1 MRGCRYLT
9 SPYENMG
16 ERRVELWRRSI
27 FLFDKSQ
34 REVGPF
40 FEAGYKDFFCEP
52 KTAEKLTP
60 DIIGFSDEF
69 FCVVDISMSN
79 QKGHEMEKYENVTL
93 TEYLKTL
100 FPSDAGRKNG
110 GFPFLVTDLL
120 PTTIYEGYNLIQ
132 VYQPGQAVIERIDD
146 ECLLDSLNNWTGFVF
161 PVPSYGIL
169 AVPESTEEEL
179 KPKLAGIFKKI
190 ATDDDEMTSEG
201 VIQLLLGDLYESFS
215 QSSRSNLRKKVENIC
230 KQVTDGAF
238 SEYATYNHEN
248 KSIQI
253 SVDASNPQSR
263 AKFSRCI
270 NSWLETTTLSYF
282 LESRDSYDIDENI
295 EDEMGDYED

>member
-1 MRGCRYLT
+1 MKECRYLT
-9 SPYENMG
+9 SPYENIG

-27 FLFDKSQ
+27 FLFNKSQ

-40 FEAGYKDFFCEP
+40 FEAGYKEFFCEP
-52 KTAEKLTP
+52 KTVEKLTP

-69 FCVVDISMSN
+69 FCVLDISMSN
-79 QKGHEMEKYENVTL
+79 QKGQEMKKYESVSL

-100 FPSDAGRKNG
+100 FPSDVDRKNG

-120 PTTIYEGYNLIQ
+120 PTTIYKGYNLIQ
-132 VYQPGQAVIERIDD
+132 VYQPGQAVIERITD
-146 ECLLDSLNNWTGFVF
+146 ERLLDSLNNWTGFLL

-190 ATDDDEMTSEG
+190 AADDDEMTSEG
-201 VIQLLLGDLYESFS
+201 VIQLLLGDLYASFS

-230 KQVTDGAF
+230 KLVSDGAL
-238 SEYATYNHEN
+238 SDYAKYDHEN

-263 AKFSRCI
+263 AKFSRSI
-270 NSWLETTTLSYF
+270 DSWLKSITFSYF
-282 LESRDSYDIDENI
+282 QEFRDLDDVNENI
-295 EDEMGDYED
+295 EEDMEDYED

>member
-1 MRGCRYLT
+1 MKGCRYLT

-34 REVGPF
+34 REVGPL
-40 FEAGYKDFFCEP
+40 FEAGYKEFFCEP

-100 FPSDAGRKNG
+100 FPNDADRKNG
-110 GFPFLVTDLL
+110 SSPFLVTDLI
-120 PTTIYEGYNLIQ
+120 PTTRYRGYNLIQ

-146 ECLLDSLNNWTGFVF
+146 ECLLDSLNNETGFVF

-190 ATDDDEMTSEG
+190 AVDDDEMTSEG

-230 KQVTDGAF
+230 KQVSDGAL
-238 SEYATYNHEN
+238 SEYAKYDNKK

-253 SVDASNPQSR
+253 SVDASNQQSR
-263 AKFSRCI
+263 AKFSRSI
-270 NSWLETTTLSYF
+270 DSWLKITTFSYF
-282 LESRDSYDIDENI
+282 PEFGDSYDIDENI
-295 EDEMGDYED
+295 EDDIGDYED